1 LGNRELAELVN
12 VVGKP
17 GEEPRDLYAEVAK
30 AAKEMSAVTPKQMTV
45 AELRKLAKKHGVP
58 RYSNLKQ
65 AELVDALYSA
75 RPLMKSAEKV
85 RDYLDDYFLN
95 VVQLNIAIDQIFDRS
110 VAKKP
115 TMTSAYGAKDL
126 RKSFE
131 GKGKEGKPL
140 YWTAKKTQKEISDD
154 QAKRDE
160 LEGDK
165 KIKKIY
171 RDYILRLEA
180 TTTPY
185 SQRRILRDELNKM
198 KKKCGLSKDKYKE
211 YRRWI
216 LPTKTWSLW
225 NDGSSLAVAIL
236 EKSELRG
243 KLHPKENGFL
253 INGQSGLRKS
263 KTKTNKLGSYLGKED
278 ALDPDVRE
286 VMDKRARCQHK
297 LTRLVTK
304 AYEDAI
310 NEVTKGAL
318 KHIQD
323 TLEKVADDGI
333 PPNDAPKATKSKGD
347 GLHPGVQWHLPQ
359 NDEGFRVNHYRIKK
373 PNPAETRGGNPCRPK
388 SVFNNRLPDWY
399 TRKKYNG
406 KKNGKEI

>member
-1 LGNRELAELVN
+1 
-12 VVGKP
+12 
-17 GEEPRDLYAEVAK
+17 
-30 AAKEMSAVTPKQMTV
+30 
-45 AELRKLAKKHGVP
+45 
-58 RYSNLKQ
+58 
-65 AELVDALYSA
+65 
-75 RPLMKSAEKV
+75 
-85 RDYLDDYFLN
+85 
-95 VVQLNIAIDQIFDRS
+95 
-110 VAKKP
+110 
-115 TMTSAYGAKDL
+115 
-126 RKSFE
+126 
-131 GKGKEGKPL
+131 
-140 YWTAKKTQKEISDD
+140 
-154 QAKRDE
+154 
-160 LEGDK
+160 
-165 KIKKIY
+165 
-171 RDYILRLEA
+171 
-180 TTTPY
+180 
-185 SQRRILRDELNKM
+185 RDELNKM

-236 EKSELRG
+236 EKSELWG
-243 KLHPKENGFL
+243 KPHPKENGFL

-297 LTRLVTK
+297 LTGLVTK

-323 TLEKVADDGI
+323 ALEKVADDGI

-406 KKNGKEI
+406 KKNGKEISRILQHLKELYGTN